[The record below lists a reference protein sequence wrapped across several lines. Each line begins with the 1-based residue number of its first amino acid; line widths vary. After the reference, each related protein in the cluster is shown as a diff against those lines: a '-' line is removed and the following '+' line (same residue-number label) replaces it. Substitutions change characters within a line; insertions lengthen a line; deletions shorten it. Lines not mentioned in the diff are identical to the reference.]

1 MFEVRW
7 LCFEFSKNQARTRHF
22 KFSYEIRTIRLYEDA
37 TVEEQGKVSS
47 CYEENISQDTTC
59 RNIFMIGCT
68 EKILSCLGM
77 AEIFN
82 SVLN

>member
-1 MFEVRW
+1 VFEVRW
-7 LCFEFSKNQARTRHF
+7 LCSEFSKNQARTRHF
-22 KFSYEIRTIRLYEDA
+22 KLYYEIRTIRLYEDA

-47 CYEENISQDTTC
+47 CYEKNISQDTTC
-59 RNIFMIGCT
+59 RKIFMIACT